1 MAGISIRTIQRI
13 ERGAHASPEALKCI
27 ASIRETD
34 FENLWTEQEMPNA
47 EQPKFPR
54 LLAKEKE
61 AWEYVSGSRHLYASL
76 YHCRCV
82 HCPFDHKP
90 VFVFRI
96 FLGALGRV
104 WLGHWPPLPWPECLP
119 IFNLFGDIWEIRQ
132 IERRMRRQR

>member
-1 MAGISIRTIQRI
+1 MAGIRIRTLQRI

-27 ASIRETD
+27 ASVRETD
-34 FENLWTEQEMPNA
+34 FENLRTEQEMPTA

-82 HCPFDHKP
+82 HCPFDQNLSLSLRY
-90 VFVFRI
+90 FF
-96 FLGALGRV
+96 LGRV
-104 WLGHWPPLPWPECLP
+104 WLGH
-119 IFNLFGDIWEIRQ
+119 
-132 IERRMRRQR
+132 